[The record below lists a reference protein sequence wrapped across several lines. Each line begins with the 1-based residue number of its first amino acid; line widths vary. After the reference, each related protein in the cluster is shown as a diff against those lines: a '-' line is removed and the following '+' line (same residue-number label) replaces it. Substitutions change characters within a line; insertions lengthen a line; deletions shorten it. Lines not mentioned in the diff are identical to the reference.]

1 MLSDQALASAIADGD
16 EQAYQQAVAC
26 HGRAIAVYAWRILA
40 DEALAEDIAQ
50 ETFIRLWTKV
60 SEWQPAKASLS
71 TWLHRI
77 AHNLCMDYLRRAG
90 PSSAMPADDIPHQ
103 DEAEQGVQSSD
114 TDPVMQSRLSDQLH
128 QALMSLPERQ
138 RSALVLVHYQSL
150 SNRQAAEVI
159 GVSVRALE
167 SLLVR
172 ARQSLRTALE
182 KRERDVKAPR
192 QQLANTGPPNDANE
206 NQSVNLRVMEQQ
218 RKRP

>member
-1 MLSDQALASAIADGD
+1 MLGDQALASAIADGD

-60 SEWQPAKASLS
+60 SEWQPEKASLS

-77 AHNLCMDYLRRAG
+77 AHNLCVDYLRRAG
-90 PSSAMPADDIPHQ
+90 PTSAVSADDMPHQ
-103 DEAEQGVQSSD
+103 DDAGQEGQNTD
-114 TDPVMQSRLSDQLH
+114 NDPVFQSRLTTQMN

-138 RSALVLVHYQSL
+138 RSALVLIHYQSL

-159 GVSVRALE
+159 GISVRALE

-172 ARQSLRTALE
+172 ARQSLKAAL
-182 KRERDVKAPR
+182 D
-192 QQLANTGPPNDANE
+192 LNE
-206 NQSVNLRVMEQQ
+206 NQSVSSGMIKQQ
-218 RKRP
+218 RKRQ

>member
-1 MLSDQALASAIADGD
+1 MLGDQALASAIADGD

-50 ETFIRLWTKV
+50 ETFIRLWTRV
-60 SEWQPAKASLS
+60 SEWQPEKASLS

-77 AHNLCMDYLRRAG
+77 AHNLCVDYLRRAG
-90 PSSAMPADDIPHQ
+90 PTSAMPADDMPHQ
-103 DEAEQGVQSSD
+103 DDTGQEVQNPD
-114 TDPVMQSRLSDQLH
+114 NDPVIQTRLTSQLN

-159 GVSVRALE
+159 GISVRALE

-172 ARQSLRTALE
+172 ARQSLRTALTM
-182 KRERDVKAPR
+182 RERDLNAPP
-192 QQLANTGPPNDANE
+192 QQVASTGPPNDAND
-206 NQSVNLRVMEQQ
+206 NQAVNSRVMEQQ
-218 RKRP
+218 RKRQ